1 MEAFEKAEV
10 LFLLAAQMA
19 EARREF
25 DFIIGSLYA

>member
-1 MEAFEKAEV
+1 

-25 DFIIGSLYA
+25 DFIIGSLYAWLG